1 MEYFL
6 IYLFVMIE
14 RIGSLLSSGSVLVV
28 IPCMFIGAVL
38 FFSAMR
44 AIDYDFNDVWEN
56 QHIAKFRKVAY
67 TSLVIGLF
75 MVTASKLIPSQ
86 KDLAIIVA
94 SGVTYEVITSD
105 TGKRL
110 GSKAIDLLEKKIDD
124 ALKDTPDVVKEAVV
138 GKSL

>member
-14 RIGSLLSSGSVLVV
+14 RIGDLLASGFVLVL
-28 IPCMFIGAVL
+28 IPFLFICAVL
-38 FFSAMR
+38 FFSAMY
-44 AIDYDFNDVWEN
+44 AIDYEFNDVWEN
-56 QHIAKFRKVAY
+56 KHIAKFRKVAY
-67 TSLVIGLF
+67 VSITIGLI

-86 KDLAIIVA
+86 RDLAIIVA